1 MFLFSGK
8 LSDVKNM
15 YRFLTAQIAGFLFY
29 RYTYEFYTELSF
41 CYPPSMRIH
50 FSLEYS
56 LILKIQCYAKWLDQR
71 AYTQLSKQLSPDRIE
86 KILFSIEQQVVQRDE
101 RNILQDISFCGS
113 LWNQGHTLQD
123 GSTIK
128 FAEQLGRIALLCK
141 IVYVAHH
148 F

>member
-8 LSDVKNM
+8 LLDVKNM
-15 YRFLTAQIAGFLFY
+15 YRFLTAQIAD
-29 RYTYEFYTELSF
+29 EFYTELSF
-41 CYPPSMRIH
+41 RSIH